1 MGRKSVRKVFLL
13 LTKFTPHLIG
23 LMYIIYT
30 LGEFCEFN
38 MLPLG
43 YLFTLTVLPWINLY
57 SASWALDFCYVHR
70 LPLYYVTLDELLL
83 ITDYYLHIPL
93 QVENLLL
100 VHLTLIGILI
110 LGYTI
115 YYLKNK
121 NRVINN

>member
-57 SASWALDFCYVHR
+57 SASWVLDFCYVHR
-70 LPLYYVTLDELLL
+70 LPLYYVALDELLL